1 MPARASLPLLL
12 LLALLASSCGF
23 KHEPLGALPT
33 FPQTVRDA
41 LNRQIVID
49 KAPRRIVSL
58 DPGMTASLFAIGAG
72 KLAVGGT
79 GRETYPAAATALPA
93 MLNPDGGI
101 DVKAVKKALP
111 DIVLIPASL
120 APTGDDAKRLQVRL
134 SAVVYVVRATTVS
147 GVERDI
153 GALGL
158 MTGHADQARIT
169 VSQIQS
175 GVDAVHKAVAAQPP
189 TPTFVDIGFRYTID
203 PATMPSDLLRLA
215 EGQNVA
221 AAADPT
227 TIFSVSALT
236 AAAPQVYLSVTGQGA
251 TLSEL
256 RARKSLAALPAV
268 QQKRVVAIP
277 ETTLYEDGPRLARAL
292 ATIAKALHPGIT
304 IPTP

>member
-1 MPARASLPLLL
+1 MPARATLPLL
-12 LLALLASSCGF
+12 LLALLTSSCGF
-23 KHEPLGALPT
+23 KHEPLGALPA

-49 KAPRRIVSL
+49 KAPKRIVSL
-58 DPGMTASLFAIGAG
+58 DPGMTAALFAIGAG
-72 KLAVGGT
+72 NVAVGGSGT
-79 GRETYPAAATALPA
+79 ETYPASAAALPA
-93 MLNPDGGI
+93 MLDPDGSI
-101 DVKAVKKALP
+101 DTKAIRRALP

-153 GALGL
+153 GELGL
-158 MTGHADQARIT
+158 MTGHADQAR
-169 VSQIQS
+169 VAVAKIQT
-175 GVDAVHKAVAAQPP
+175 GVDAVHKAVAAQPL

-203 PATMPSDLLRLA
+203 PATIPADLIRLA
-215 EGQNVA
+215 QGQNVA
-221 AAADPT
+221 AAADPSKL
-227 TIFSVSALT
+227 FSVSELT
-236 AAAPQVYLSVTGQGA
+236 AAAPQVYLSVAGQGA

-256 RARKSLAALPAV
+256 HGRKSLAALPAV
-268 QQKRVVAIP
+268 QQKRVIAIP
-277 ETTLYEDGPRLARAL
+277 QTTLYEDGPRLARAL